1 MTDKNTQKVEYHIFD
16 AKGKILGRLATELA
30 KILSGKN
37 KVDYTPNIEC
47 RDIVVV
53 VNADKV
59 RLSGISKPQQKT
71 YWRHSGYP
79 GGIYKRTF
87 EEQMAIDSTEV
98 IKHAV
103 KGMVPKNKLGRN
115 SMRRLKVYAGAEHP
129 YQDKQEKKEEVKMN
143 E

>member
-1 MTDKNTQKVEYHIFD
+1 MTEKNKQEVEYFIFD
-16 AKGKILGRLATELA
+16 AKGRILGRLATEIA
-30 KILSGKN
+30 KALSGKS
-37 KVDYTPNIEC
+37 KVDYTPNLEC

-53 VNADKV
+53 INADKV
-59 RLSGISKPQQKT
+59 RLSGISKPQKKT

-87 EEQMAIDSTEV
+87 EEQMDIDSTEV

-115 SMRRLKVYAGAEHP
+115 SMKRLKVYAGAEHP
-129 YQDKQEKKEEVKMN
+129 YEDKMPQKEKAAK
-143 E
+143 